1 MASHSKAS
9 IESGPPLED
18 DPRVLG
24 RPMTIGA
31 LVDQFV
37 DRFGDEDALVTTE
50 GRWTFRQLGDEILA
64 VARGLIG
71 AGVAPGDRV
80 GVLMPNSAS
89 WVAAAYGTAMI
100 GAVAV
105 FLNVFSSAG
114 EQDEALE
121 STGAT
126 VLLMTSSFGDRDL
139 LAGFLDDDSRLPSL
153 GRIFALDR
161 ATAGGRVGGS
171 NDLAAA
177 GAAVPEQELRARIG
191 AVTPDEDG
199 FVMFTS
205 GTSGRPKA
213 VVHAHRAPCLQ
224 LVRWAEMET
233 LRAGDR
239 VFSTYP
245 FCWSSGFVRTL
256 GACLSSGAR
265 LVTMA
270 HFDPAGALALMERER
285 VDTVITPGQGHL
297 DYRLIEDPRFAA
309 TDLSAIRRVSNRPL
323 ADALGIGHDW
333 LGAGYGMS
341 ESCTLITVTPLEPDP
356 ATGTRGPVGSA
367 GRVLPGWSVAVVDPA
382 SGAAVPRGE
391 IGLVKVKG
399 PAMMTAL
406 NGRPLAEV
414 VDTEGYFATSDLGWL
429 DDDGNFFFSSRID
442 DLVRSG
448 GVNVSTGELER
459 VLSGHEAVKHVV
471 ALGVAHPRLGQAL
484 VACIVPEDPDLTG
497 DDVMAWLRPRLAS
510 YKLPRAV
517 LLFDESDLTFTL
529 SQKIERTSLR
539 DAAAGRLHDLRLW

>member
-1 MASHSKAS
+1 MASRSAWS
-9 IESGPPLED
+9 IESGPPVDD
-18 DPRVLG
+18 DPRLRG

-31 LVDQFV
+31 FV
-37 DRFGDEDALVTTE
+37 DDVVGRFGDDDALVTTE
-50 GRWTFRQLGDEILA
+50 GRWTFRQLSGQIVA

-71 AGVAPGDRV
+71 VGVAPGDRV
-80 GVLMPNSAS
+80 GVLMPNSAA

-114 EQDEALE
+114 EQDEALA
-121 STGAT
+121 STGVS
-126 VLLMTSSFGDRDL
+126 VLLMTSSFGDHDL
-139 LAGFLDDDSRLPSL
+139 LAGFLDDRPRVPSL
-153 GRIFALDR
+153 ARIFVVDR
-161 ATAGGRVGGS
+161 PTVGGRAAGW
-171 NDLAAA
+171 NDLTTVAAGVPEGEVRARAAA
-177 GAAVPEQELRARIG
+177 VN
-191 AVTPDEDG
+191 PDDDA

-224 LVRWAEMET
+224 LLRWAEMET
-233 LRAGDR
+233 IRAGDR

-270 HFDPAGALALMERER
+270 HFDAPGALTLMERER

-297 DYRLIEDPRFAA
+297 DYRLIEDPRFSS

-323 ADALGIGHDW
+323 ADALGIEHDW
-333 LGAGYGMS
+333 LGSGYGMS

-356 ATGTRGPVGSA
+356 ATGTRGPIGSA

-382 SGAAVPRGE
+382 TGAVLPRGQV
-391 IGLVKVKG
+391 GLVKIKG
-399 PAMMTAL
+399 PAMMTAINDRRL
-406 NGRPLAEV
+406 TEV
-414 VDTEGYFATSDLGWL
+414 VDTEGYFATSDLGSL
-429 DDDGNFFFSSRID
+429 DEDGNFFFSSRID

-459 VLSGHEAVKHVV
+459 VLAGHEGVKHIV

-484 VACIVPEDPDLTG
+484 VACIVPEDPGMT
-497 DDVMAWLRPRLAS
+497 DDEVMDWLRPRLAS
-510 YKLPRAV
+510 YKLPRVV
-517 LLFDESDLTFTL
+517 LFFDESELTFTL
-529 SQKIERTSLR
+529 SQKVERTSLR
-539 DAAAGRLHDLRLW
+539 DAAARRLDDLRLW